1 MSWMS
6 RLFGKRKREK
16 ELEEEVRSH
25 LEMAEQEH
33 VERGEKKEEAEH
45 AARREFG
52 NLGLV
57 KEITREVW
65 GWASL
70 ERMIYDV
77 RFGLRVL
84 AKSPGFTAAA
94 VLTVALGIGANTAMF
109 SVFKG
114 VLLNAL
120 PYWQPER
127 LVRIVASD
135 SHSPDALNV
144 SFVGVQDLKERNHSF
159 QSIALYR
166 GWGGILRGKGR
177 PQNIRAMRVSYDFFD
192 TLGVSPALGRGFD
205 REEDRPDRWHVVLL
219 GYGFWKEHFGGRP
232 DIVGQ
237 TIAIDEEPFLI
248 AGVLPKNFEPT
259 IFNPFSKPAQMWAPL
274 GYDSSQPNACRSCQ
288 HLRAVAR
295 LDEGVTIEQ
304 ARAQLNAIAPGLARE
319 FPADYPSDLTVY
331 VTPLDEALVG
341 KVRSSLWLLLG
352 ATGLVLL
359 LACTNAMNLLLSR
372 ATARQREMSLRAAL
386 GASPLRL
393 ARQLL
398 TEAALLTMLGGAAG
412 VLLAKA
418 GLQAFLLWAPVNI
431 PRLDEVRVDGGVLL
445 LTSVASLLTG
455 LLVGLMPALAAS
467 RADERETLQQGTRST
482 EGITHRR
489 FRSTLIALEVAL
501 AFLLT
506 AGTGLLL
513 KSLHRVL
520 AVDPGFQAR
529 GLSVSGYSLAGLR
542 YAKDEAIIQFERE
555 AMERVHAMPG
565 VDAVAIVSTLPL
577 GGSYD
582 QCGFHIQ
589 DRPLPNDSDAP
600 SVDRYYVSADYF
612 RAMGIRLL
620 RGRFFTE
627 ADVATPLAPVAI
639 ISETTARQ
647 IWPNEDPLGKHIQ
660 LGGRDHRKPWATI
673 VGIVGDV
680 LQYTLDS
687 SHTPDAYALYTQ
699 SPDTA
704 QTLVVRSRLGGNA
717 LQRSIEQAIATVDKD
732 APIDEIVPMEQLIAA
747 SVAQRRFLA
756 TVIGCFGG
764 LALLLSVVGI
774 YGVMAYQ
781 VGRRTG
787 EIGIRMALGAS
798 SATIL
803 RQVVTEGM
811 CWVFVG
817 VAAGA
822 AASLGLRGV
831 MASQLYGVGPTDA
844 TAFVAAS
851 AVLLLSAF
859 SACCV
864 PARRAM
870 KVDLTVALRYE

>member
-1 MSWMS
+1 VSYWWH
-6 RLFGKRKREK
+6 KTRKA
-16 ELEEEVRSH
+16 ELDEEVRNH
-25 LEMAEQEH
+25 LEMATRER
-33 VERGEKKEEAEH
+33 VERGEKQNEAEH

-52 NLGLV
+52 NVGLV
-57 KEITREVW
+57 KEISREMW
-65 GWASL
+65 GWASF
-70 ERMIYDV
+70 ERMVWDA
-77 RFGLRVL
+77 RFGLHLL

-94 VLTVALGIGANTAMF
+94 VLTLALGIGANTAMF

-114 VLLNAL
+114 VLLNVL
-120 PYWQPER
+120 PYRQPER
-127 LVRIVASD
+127 LVRLVTND
-135 SHSPDALNV
+135 SHTVDATNV
-144 SFVGVQDLKERNHSF
+144 SFGGVKDLKERNHSF

-166 GWGGILRGKGR
+166 GWGGTLRGKGR
-177 PQNIRAMRVSYDFFD
+177 PQNIRVMRVSYDFFD
-192 TLGVSPALGRGFD
+192 MLGVSPALGRGFD
-205 REEDRPDRWHVVLL
+205 PKEDRPDRWHVVLL
-219 GYGFWKEHFGGRP
+219 GHGFWKEHFGGRS
-232 DIVGQ
+232 DVVGQ
-237 TIAIDEEPFLI
+237 TVAIDEEPFLI
-248 AGVLPKNFEPT
+248 VGVLPDNFQPT
-259 IFNPFSKPAQMWAPL
+259 IFNPFSKPPQMWAPL
-274 GYDSSQPNACRSCQ
+274 GYDSSEPNACRSCQ

-295 LDEGVTIEQ
+295 LAEAVTLEQ
-304 ARAQLNAIAPGLARE
+304 ARTQLNAIAPGLARE

-359 LACTNAMNLLLSR
+359 IACTNATNLLLSR
-372 ATARQREMSLRAAL
+372 ATARRREMSLRAAL

-398 TEAALLTMLGGAAG
+398 TEATLLTMLGGAAG

-418 GLQAFLLWAPVNI
+418 GLQGFLLWAPVNI
-431 PRLDEVRVDGGVLL
+431 PRLDEVRLDGGVLL
-445 LTSVASLLTG
+445 LTSAASLLTG
-455 LLVGLMPALAAS
+455 VIVGLMPALAAS

-482 EGITHRR
+482 AGITHRR
-489 FRSTLIALEVAL
+489 FRSALIAIEVAL

-520 AVDPGFQAR
+520 EVDPGFEAH
-529 GLSVSGYSLAGLR
+529 GLSISGYSLAGTR
-542 YAKDEAIIQFERE
+542 YAKDEAITRFERE
-555 AMERVHAMPG
+555 AMERVRSVPG

-589 DRPLPNDSDAP
+589 ERPLPNDSDAP

-612 RAMGIRLL
+612 RTMGIRLL

-627 ADVATPLAPVAI
+627 ADAETSSAPVAI
-639 ISETTARQ
+639 ISETAARQ
-647 IWPNEDPLGKHIQ
+647 IWPNEDPLGKHVQ
-660 LGGRDHRKPWATI
+660 LGGRNNKKPWATI

-687 SHTPDAYALYTQ
+687 SHTPDAYAVYTQ
-699 SPDTA
+699 SPDST
-704 QTLVVRSRLGGNA
+704 QTLLVRSRLNGNA
-717 LQRSIEQAIATVDKD
+717 LQRSIEQAIATIDKD
-732 APIDEIVPMEQLIAA
+732 AVVDEVVPMERLLAA
-747 SVAQRRFLA
+747 STAQRRFLA
-756 TVIGCFGG
+756 TVIGCFGA

-781 VGRRTG
+781 VAQRTG

-798 SATIL
+798 SAAI
-803 RQVVTEGM
+803 RGQVVTEGM

-831 MASQLYGVGPTDA
+831 LANQLYGVGPTDA
-844 TAFVAAS
+844 TAFIAAS

-859 SACCV
+859 SACYV
-864 PARRAM
+864 PARRAT

>member
-1 MSWMS
+1 VNFW
-6 RLFGKRKREK
+6 RRKKREE
-16 ELEEEVRSH
+16 ELAEEVRAH
-25 LEMAEQEH
+25 LEMAERER
-33 VERGEKKEEAEH
+33 VERGEKKEEAKH

-52 NLGLV
+52 NVGLV
-57 KEITREVW
+57 KEIAREMW

-70 ERMIYDV
+70 ERVISDV
-77 RFGLRVL
+77 RFGLRML
-84 AKSPGFTAAA
+84 LKSPGFTAAA
-94 VLTVALGIGANTAMF
+94 VLTLALGIGANTAMF

-114 VLLNAL
+114 VLLNTL
-120 PYWQPER
+120 PYRQPER
-127 LVRIVASD
+127 LVRLVTND
-135 SHSPDALNV
+135 SHTKDATNV
-144 SFVGVQDLKERNHSF
+144 SFGGVKDLQERNHSF

-166 GWGGILRGKGR
+166 GWGGILRGTGR
-177 PQNIRAMRVSYDFFD
+177 PQNIQVMRVSYDFFD
-192 TLGVSPALGRGFD
+192 TLGVAPALGRGFD
-205 REEDRPDRWHVVLL
+205 RDEDRPDRWHVVLL
-219 GYGFWKEHFGGRP
+219 GHGFWKEHFGGRP
-232 DIVGQ
+232 DIVGK
-237 TIAIDEEPFLI
+237 TIAIDEDPFLI
-248 AGVLPKNFEPT
+248 VGVLPESFKPT
-259 IFNPFSKPAQMWAPL
+259 IFNPFSKPPQMWAPL

-288 HLRAVAR
+288 HLHAVAR
-295 LDEGVTIEQ
+295 LAEGLRLEQ

-359 LACTNAMNLLLSR
+359 ICCTNATNLLLSR
-372 ATARQREMSLRAAL
+372 AAARQREMSLRAAL

-398 TEAALLTMLGGAAG
+398 TEAMLLTMLGGAAG
-412 VLLAKA
+412 VLLAKT
-418 GLQAFLLWAPVNI
+418 GLEGFLLWAPVNI
-431 PRLDEVRVDGGVLL
+431 PRLDEVRLDGGVLL
-445 LTSVASLLTG
+445 LTSAASLLTG
-455 LLVGLMPALAAS
+455 LIVGLMPALAAS

-482 EGITHRR
+482 AGITHRR
-489 FRSTLIALEVAL
+489 FRSTLIAVEVAL

-513 KSLHRVL
+513 RSLHQVL
-520 AVDPGFQAR
+520 GVDPGFEAH
-529 GLSVSGYSLAGLR
+529 GLSVSGYSLAGSR
-542 YAKDEAIIQFERE
+542 YAKDEAIMEFERE
-555 AMERVHAMPG
+555 AMERVRAMPG

-612 RAMGIRLL
+612 RTMGIRLL

-627 ADVATPLAPVAI
+627 ADVAAPLAPVAI
-639 ISETTARQ
+639 VSETTARQ
-647 IWPNEDPLGKHIQ
+647 MWPNGDPLGKRIQ
-660 LGGRDHRKPWATI
+660 LGGRDNKKPWATI

-699 SPDTA
+699 SPDSTR
-704 QTLVVRSRLGGNA
+704 TLLVRSRLHGNA
-717 LQRSIEQAIATVDKD
+717 LQRSIEQAAATIDKD
-732 APIDEIVPMEQLIAA
+732 APIDEVVPMERLMAA
-747 SVAQRRFLA
+747 SAAQRRFLA
-756 TVIGCFGG
+756 TVIGCFGA

-781 VGRRTG
+781 VARRTG

-798 SATIL
+798 SAAVL

-817 VAAGA
+817 VAAGL

-831 MASQLYGVGPTDA
+831 LASQLYGIGPTDA
-844 TAFVAAS
+844 TTFFAAS

-864 PARRAM
+864 PARKAM
-870 KVDLTVALRYE
+870 RLNLMVALRHE